1 MPIEMPEIKSEAYW
15 TYEDFV
21 RINKELGPGAGA
33 VDAHENTPQ
42 IVKDQFKKGEEMLFN
57 YIMFLT
63 NF

>member
-1 MPIEMPEIKSEAYW
+1 MPIEMPEIKSEVYW

-21 RINKELGPGAGA
+21 RINKELGLGA

-42 IVKDQFKKGEEMLFN
+42 IVKDQFKKGEEMLFG
-57 YIMFLT
+57 YIMYLT